1 MQNQNRWIQQ
11 ELIIKTVK
19 FFICLIMIRNKYGL
33 RLLNILTEKPFEE
46 ADLLDLVLKI
56 TIHLKL

>member
-1 MQNQNRWIQQ
+1 MDSARADP
-11 ELIIKTVK
+11 KDKVK
-19 FFICLIMIRNKYGL
+19 FFICLIMIRNKYSL
-33 RLLNILTEKPFEE
+33 CLLNILTEKPFEE